1 MPGDAKDGGRSERQ
15 PRENPCAGLCQ
26 PGSSCTCAWHSLR
39 TKGRNTSLFAPGA
52 DACRYAGMKRARY
65 SVWGLSWPF
74 GVCLL
79 GSLASSAWVLAEEK
93 PEWQVRQLSLQ
104 SPARVR
110 IAGGWFVMG
119 SDDAELERAL
129 TLCRQT
135 KNADCDKAQFAA
147 ETPARRVFVRSF
159 EIDRLEVS
167 NAAYDRCVSAG
178 RCLPPRGQPQRPELP
193 VVQVNWREARE
204 YCRFMGG
211 DLPTEAQWEYAAH
224 GDSQRSF
231 PWGDAWKPELA
242 SSELHAVEAQPKAKS
257 FFGLLNLA
265 GNAAELVLDRYV
277 APYASTTQR
286 VDPVQLEAG
295 SEHVLRGGSFR
306 SQPQALRARARAA
319 IAEQETR
326 TDVGFRCAY
335 AAGRAGP

>member
-1 MPGDAKDGGRSERQ
+1 
-15 PRENPCAGLCQ
+15 
-26 PGSSCTCAWHSLR
+26 
-39 TKGRNTSLFAPGA
+39 
-52 DACRYAGMKRARY
+52 MKRARY
-65 SVWGLSWPF
+65 SIWGLRWPF

-79 GSLASSAWVLAEEK
+79 GCLVSSAWVAAEPQK

-110 IAGGWFVMG
+110 IAGGWFVLG
-119 SDDAELERAL
+119 SDDAELDRAL
-129 TLCRQT
+129 ALCRQV
-135 KNADCDKAQFAA
+135 KDADCDKAQFAA

-159 EIDRLEVS
+159 EIDRVEVS
-167 NAAYDRCVSAG
+167 NAAYERCVSAG
-178 RCLPPRGQPQRPELP
+178 RCFPARGDQAPAELP

-231 PWGDAWKPELA
+231 PWGDAWSPERA
-242 SSELHAVEAQPKAKS
+242 SHDLRDVTSHPQDKS

-265 GNAAELVLDRYV
+265 GNVAELVLDHYV

-295 SEHVLRGGSFR
+295 SEHVLRGGSYR
-306 SQPQALRARARAA
+306 SQPQALRTRARAA
-319 IAEQETR
+319 IAEQEAR